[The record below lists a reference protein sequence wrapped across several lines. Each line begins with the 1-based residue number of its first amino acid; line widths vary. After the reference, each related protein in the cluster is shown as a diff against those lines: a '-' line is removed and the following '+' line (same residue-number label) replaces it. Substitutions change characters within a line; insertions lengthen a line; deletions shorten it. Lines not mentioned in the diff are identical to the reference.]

1 MSGTPLRTQYLAIK
15 RRHPDAILLFRIGD
29 FYEAFDEDART
40 VARELGIVLTSKP
53 MGKDVRVPL
62 AGVPHHSL
70 ERYLSRLIARGHRV
84 AICEQLTD
92 APVKDGAGRGLIER
106 DVVRVVTPGT
116 IIEPGLLRSKINNY
130 LAAYT
135 TDGHRAG
142 LAYADVTTGEFAATE
157 IDAPSALTELQRI
170 APAELLVAR
179 SLAAGDKTLPGFLT
193 RCSDDYFAPQLAK
206 SAVLNHFGARGLGA
220 FGLTKWPLA
229 TAAAGAIISYLRDTQ
244 TTAAGQLTRL
254 TSYHTGNYMLL
265 DAHTLRSL
273 EVFEST
279 GGAPS
284 LLATLDL
291 TRTAMGG
298 RRLRQWL
305 RQPLLDLAEIARR
318 HEHVAW
324 LLAHAEGRAEFF
336 AALELVHDLERLSGR
351 ARASVASPQ
360 EVLALC
366 QGLEAIP
373 RVRAVLQ
380 QDTSRFGAALTALPT
395 CEATVKTIRAAL
407 REELPR
413 RTDGVNIIRAG
424 YSEELDRLRELLR
437 SGKTYL
443 TEMEQRERARTGIKS
458 LRVGFNKVFGHYIE
472 VTKPNLHLVPTSYTR
487 KQTLT
492 NAERFITLEL
502 KEHESLV
509 TNAQDRIAEL
519 EASVFRQVC
528 AEIGKRRDE
537 ILAAA
542 ATIAYLDAVASFAE
556 VSARHNYVRPT
567 VTDTATL
574 RIGAG
579 RHPVLE
585 RATTEGQFIANDVQ
599 LGGADAAE
607 IALITGPNMS
617 GKCVANDT
625 LVFTERGLMSLA
637 DLSPEGAV
645 MGKFAELNCQLR
657 GLNGRSLATH
667 FYTGGK
673 QSTVKLTTRLGF
685 YLEGTPEH
693 RVWTRDAQG
702 REGWKR
708 LGKIRTGD
716 VIAIETKNDLW
727 GCATAIDRTAAEA
740 LRNVR
745 RYRLPFALDADLAYL
760 LGLLVGD
767 GTLTYRQAFTL
778 STADKF
784 IATEF
789 ARIIERHFGY
799 QVKRKA
805 NRIDYFVTS
814 QQIRVFLASLGLSYY
829 QAQQKHIPK
838 SILRAPKPLVI
849 AFLQGLFD
857 ADGYADKRYGNLLYA
872 TASRKLAREVQ
883 MLLLNLGIVASL
895 HVKQTRAKPSYQLAI
910 NGAHAIAFHRQVGFR
925 LPRKRARRL
934 LTSELRRPN
943 IGSIPFLAN
952 VLKRVQTAIVA
963 TSDKPVALKRDK
975 SINSI
980 FYTYLPNGRNIS
992 YSKLDELISYCQ
1004 HNGVSCPELESL
1016 QQKRYLY
1023 EPVVAV
1029 ETGESDVCDL
1039 SVAGDHAYIANGF
1052 VSHNSTYLRQTALI
1066 VLMAQVGSF
1075 VPAREASIGLC
1086 DRIFTRIGLY
1096 DRIGSGESTFMTEM
1110 VETAQILHHA
1120 TPRSLI
1126 LLDELGRGTSTYD
1139 GLAVARAVLEY
1150 IHNHPQ
1156 LRAKTLF
1163 ATHYHELTALAAVL
1177 PRVENLRVEIAEEGD
1192 ELRFLYK
1199 ITPGTAEH
1207 SYGVYAAKLAGLP
1220 RPVVRR
1226 AEELLREYE
1235 AKSDMRPAAEAEPL
1249 AALRPAPA
1257 HDAPLTSALLELDL
1271 NTLSPVEALMK
1282 LYELRR
1288 LAAGEVEDEANA
1300 RTLRRA

>member
-1 MSGTPLRTQYLAIK
+1 MSGTPLRTQYLDIK

-29 FYEAFDEDART
+29 FYEAFDDDART

-84 AICEQLTD
+84 AVCEQLTD
-92 APVKDGAGRGLIER
+92 APVKDGSGRGLIER

-116 IIEPGLLRSKINNY
+116 IIEPGLLRSKVNNY

-135 TDGHRAG
+135 TDGRRAG

-157 IDAPSALTELQRI
+157 VAAPAALPELQRI

-179 SLAAGDKTLPGFLT
+179 SLAAGGDTLPGYLT
-193 RCSDDYFAPQLAK
+193 RCNDDYFAPQLAK
-206 SAVLNHFGARGLGA
+206 SAVLHHFGARGLGA

-265 DAHTLRSL
+265 DTHTLRSL
-273 EVFEST
+273 EIFDST
-279 GGAPS
+279 GGTPS
-284 LLATLDL
+284 LLAALDV

-305 RQPLLDLAEIARR
+305 RQPLLELAEITRR

-324 LLAHAEGRAEFF
+324 LHAHAEARAEFF

-380 QDTSRFGAALTALPT
+380 QDVNRFGAALTALPT

-413 RTDGVNIIRAG
+413 RTEGVNIIRVG
-424 YSEELDRLRELLR
+424 FSEELDRLRELLR
-437 SGKTYL
+437 NGKAYL

-458 LRVGFNKVFGHYIE
+458 LRVGYNKVYGHYIE
-472 VTKPNLHLVPTSYTR
+472 VTKPNLHLVPAAYTR

-509 TNAQDRIAEL
+509 TNAQERIAEL

-556 VSARHNYVRPT
+556 VAARHNYVRPT
-567 VTDTATL
+567 LTDTAAL
-574 RIGAG
+574 RIGEG

-585 RATTEGQFIANDVQ
+585 RAATDGQFVANDVR

-607 IALITGPNMS
+607 VALITGPNMS
-617 GKCVANDT
+617 GK
-625 LVFTERGLMSLA
+625 
-637 DLSPEGAV
+637 
-645 MGKFAELNCQLR
+645 
-657 GLNGRSLATH
+657 
-667 FYTGGK
+667 
-673 QSTVKLTTRLGF
+673 
-685 YLEGTPEH
+685 
-693 RVWTRDAQG
+693 
-702 REGWKR
+702 
-708 LGKIRTGD
+708 
-716 VIAIETKNDLW
+716 
-727 GCATAIDRTAAEA
+727 
-740 LRNVR
+740 
-745 RYRLPFALDADLAYL
+745 
-760 LGLLVGD
+760 
-767 GTLTYRQAFTL
+767 
-778 STADKF
+778 
-784 IATEF
+784 
-789 ARIIERHFGY
+789 
-799 QVKRKA
+799 
-805 NRIDYFVTS
+805 
-814 QQIRVFLASLGLSYY
+814 
-829 QAQQKHIPK
+829 
-838 SILRAPKPLVI
+838 
-849 AFLQGLFD
+849 
-857 ADGYADKRYGNLLYA
+857 
-872 TASRKLAREVQ
+872 
-883 MLLLNLGIVASL
+883 
-895 HVKQTRAKPSYQLAI
+895 
-910 NGAHAIAFHRQVGFR
+910 
-925 LPRKRARRL
+925 
-934 LTSELRRPN
+934 
-943 IGSIPFLAN
+943 
-952 VLKRVQTAIVA
+952 
-963 TSDKPVALKRDK
+963 
-975 SINSI
+975 
-980 FYTYLPNGRNIS
+980 
-992 YSKLDELISYCQ
+992 
-1004 HNGVSCPELESL
+1004 
-1016 QQKRYLY
+1016 
-1023 EPVVAV
+1023 
-1029 ETGESDVCDL
+1029 
-1039 SVAGDHAYIANGF
+1039 
-1052 VSHNSTYLRQTALI
+1052 STYLRQTALI
-1066 VLMAQVGSF
+1066 VLLAQVGSF

-1199 ITPGTAEH
+1199 ITPGTAER

-1235 AKSDMRPAAEAEPL
+1235 TQSGMRPPAESETIGTLHTSPVPAHEAPL
-1249 AALRPAPA
+1249 AN
-1257 HDAPLTSALLELDL
+1257 ALLELDL
-1271 NTLSPVEALMK
+1271 NTLAPVEALMK

-1288 LAAGEVEDEANA
+1288 LAADDDTAETETW
-1300 RTLRRA
+1300 RLRRA